1 MAKPTSKT
9 YQKIIILIW
18 LGIVAL
24 FSVLVLFWTWNENIF
39 DVVAVKDKLMIKTFT
54 YAFFGGVLGSV
65 IYALRGFYQ
74 SVAERN
80 GSKKAF
86 DFRWI
91 YWYLIRPF
99 AGGIFG
105 FVIYCFT
112 RAELIS
118 FGLTQKT
125 SEQNNLMFFSI
136 SFLAGFGFHD
146 FAEYLTKKLKI
157 LFGNNN

>member
-1 MAKPTSKT
+1 MATKNSNTA
-9 YQKIIILIW
+9 QKIVILIW
-18 LGIVAL
+18 LCIVSL
-24 FSVLVLFWTWNENIF
+24 TSILILFWTWNENIF
-39 DVVAVKDKLMIKTFT
+39 DFLIVKDKLMFKTFS

-74 SVAERN
+74 STVEAN
-80 GSKKAF
+80 SKRAF
-86 DFRWI
+86 NLKWI

-105 FVIYCFT
+105 FVVYTFT
-112 RAELIS
+112 RAELVA
-118 FGLTQKT
+118 FGLTQKI

-146 FAEYLTKKLKI
+146 FAEYLTNKLKI
-157 LFGNNN
+157 LFRNRE